1 MKNEFPYWWLVIRDF
16 SRDASGL
23 HSLLVFEDKMETDDE
38 VLHQLKLHECTPW
51 HGVADSGNDTTHV
64 YLFCLQNGINAIKG
78 GKSIFYAHPG
88 GARTIYSPEKPLCQM
103 LNRQQSYPSI
113 QVGRDTVPDPREPL
127 FWLYSKSG
135 IRERLY
141 WLRKTTDYQTP
152 GDVSE
157 DYQHH
162 QEAEE
167 RLARKHPRTGEEIVE
182 WIQLRKRNDQF
193 VNEAYIAMQAD
204 MAGLIGEMK

>member
-1 MKNEFPYWWLVIRDF
+1 M
-16 SRDASGL
+16 
-23 HSLLVFEDKMETDDE
+23 
-38 VLHQLKLHECTPW
+38 
-51 HGVADSGNDTTHV
+51 
-64 YLFCLQNGINAIKG
+64 
-78 GKSIFYAHPG
+78 
-88 GARTIYSPEKPLCQM
+88 
-103 LNRQQSYPSI
+103 
-113 QVGRDTVPDPREPL
+113 PDPREPL

-193 VNEAYIAMQAD
+193 VNEAYIAMQVD